1 MFAAVSQ
8 NGIVARAL
16 AKNLFHLDTLNPR
29 DFTTDNYR
37 RIDDKTFGGGP
48 GMVMKIVP
56 LELTLAQAKLNQ
68 AQHGVKQPLVVYLSP
83 PPSAK

>member
-16 AKNLFHLDTLNPR
+16 ANNLFQLDTLNPR

-48 GMVMKIVP
+48 GNRAARINVS
-56 LELTLAQAKLNQ
+56 T
-68 AQHGVKQPLVVYLSP
+68 S
-83 PPSAK
+83 